1 MPIPL
6 REVTDKQLIG
16 AILSVIVI
24 YLIFRIYTGWY
35 SKYLEKKEKELE
47 ENEKI
52 GELY

>member
-16 AILSVIVI
+16 TILSLIAV

-35 SKYLEKKEKELE
+35 SKYLKKKEKELE
-47 ENEKI
+47 ENEKV